1 MKELVNHKDI
11 VVSRTAASNPC
22 ASDEILEE
30 WQTSPYYKEGVL
42 EQIMAEEQRLLNRW
56 ESSISSANRLTVLL
70 NPEAPIEVL
79 AKISRST
86 SWLERYAITQNPK
99 TPYPV
104 VQRLAGDS
112 NLIVRAAAKASLEKY
127 QKKLIN

>member
-1 MKELVNHKDI
+1 
-11 VVSRTAASNPC
+11 
-22 ASDEILEE
+22 
-30 WQTSPYYKEGVL
+30 
-42 EQIMAEEQRLLNRW
+42 MAEEQRLLNRW

-86 SWLERYAITQNPK
+86 SWLERYAITQNPR

-104 VQRLAGDS
+104 IQRLAEDS